1 MSKFEQAIQNIIFA
15 KDTEER
21 ELLLSDETL
30 NSDEYSKLSAE
41 ELQEV
46 VDGVAADE
54 NMAYAKIL
62 VEAGKNDGLTMNEA
76 IDAFA
81 QCCEKMG
88 LTEYMGADISEM
100 QSLIAKFWN

>member
-1 MSKFEQAIQNIIFA
+1 MSKFEQTIQNIIFA

-30 NSDEYSKLSAE
+30 NSDEYYKLSNE

-46 VDGVAADE
+46 VGGVITDE

-62 VEAGKNDGLTMNEA
+62 VQAGKLDGLTMNEA
-76 IDAFA
+76 IDNFA
-81 QCCEKMG
+81 KCCEEMD
-88 LTEYMGADISEM
+88 LTEYLGATIPEM